1 MKKIQLALIA
11 CGVAL
16 LATGCGGGGSSS
28 SAGTPAAAK
37 VSITTTNAAAVSKGA
52 VSSSKATAQSGS
64 SGAAIAG
71 RGTPT
76 APQQSLINIALAQ
89 IKRVETLKLSTAP
102 TGVVGVSMAGFPM
115 TLNCATFAVAT
126 AGSPNSETIDIQ
138 GTATAI
144 TSASMT
150 FNACVS
156 PSPVAAGATETLNG
170 GFAMTVSSQTG
181 LGTVASPKV
190 SSIAMTF
197 TNFSSVVA
205 APSMTTD
212 TSTISG
218 GFNIATSNNGTTL
231 TATISGTSLAMNS
244 SVDGAFTLKNFSI
257 ADLQDAPGAPVTGNY
272 SESYTMTT
280 NCAAL
285 NGDIDITTPVPFT
298 GTGAAN
304 PTAGKM
310 VITGANGSSITLTAN
325 ANGTVTQVV
334 NDGTNPATTTTVSWA
349 AL

>member
-1 MKKIQLALIA
+1 MVQ
-11 CGVAL
+11 
-16 LATGCGGGGSSS
+16 
-28 SAGTPAAAK
+28 
-37 VSITTTNAAAVSKGA
+37 
-52 VSSSKATAQSGS
+52 
-64 SGAAIAG
+64 
-71 RGTPT
+71 PT

-102 TGVVGVSMAGFPM
+102 TGAVGVSITPFPITMSCASPYGTVAAG
-115 TLNCATFAVAT
+115 T
-126 AGSPNSETIDIQ
+126 ANSETIDIQ
-138 GTATAI
+138 GATASSTTF
-144 TSASMT
+144 TSASIT
-150 FNACVS
+150 FKSCVN
-156 PSPVAAGATETLNG
+156 PSSVAASATETLNG

-205 APSMTTD
+205 APGMTTD
-212 TSTISG
+212 TSTITG
-218 GFNIATSNNGTTL
+218 GFNITTSNNGAML
-231 TATISGTSLAMNS
+231 TATISGTSLAMTS

-257 ADLQDAPGAPVTGNY
+257 ADSQDAPKALTPTNTY
-272 SESYTMTT
+272 SDTYAMTT
-280 NCAAL
+280 SCAAL
-285 NGDIDITTPVPFT
+285 NGDIDITTPVAFT
-298 GTGAAN
+298 GTNGAN
-304 PTAGKM
+304 PTTGKM